1 MLIVLFFAAAAAAEI
16 AGCFAFWAVVRN
28 GAPGMWLAPG
38 SVSLIL
44 LAWLLTRA
52 AIAIAVAVAVAVA
65 MSILYAPRTSQRS
78 LRAFSQV
85 LCRFTYSVPP
95 YL

>member
-1 MLIVLFFAAAAAAEI
+1 MVAHPRPIVALQQHLVNDHIWPDDGAFCGDGDDMLIVLFFAAAAAI
-16 AGCFAFWAVVRN
+16 
-28 GAPGMWLAPG
+28 
-38 SVSLIL
+38 
-44 LAWLLTRA
+44 
-52 AIAIAVAVAVAVA
+52 AVA